1 MIFSIFIDGTSLS
14 LDVSGS
20 IEYKIMILKKEQE
33 EEEEGNISPHSL
45 GGGQLPAQLPV
56 TRARR
61 PPSPSGA
68 WRAVTSATW
77 PAAASSAATSC
88 LMPRDW
94 WWDGQRI
101 SVHMWSSVCLDYIE
115 TRRSSQNMIWTRIYN
130 SHASQPCLTLR
141 RTCEQL
147 HVKSRR
153 HVRTCSVSTSHA
165 PGYYNRSWCKTS
177 IS

>member
-45 GGGQLPAQLPV
+45 GGGPLPAQLPV

-115 TRRSSQNMIWTRIYN
+115 TVGRAKTWFELGYIIVMHP
-130 SHASQPCLTLR
+130 SHASHWG
-141 RTCEQL
+141 E
-147 HVKSRR
+147 HVNSYM
-153 HVRTCSVSTSHA
+153 SS
-165 PGYYNRSWCKTS
+165 PGDM
-177 IS
+177 